1 MIMVG
6 KKQQSALG
14 EDLIDGMREAVAHA
28 RGEIELP
35 TRVVEVPE
43 TVDVV
48 AIRKR
53 LRLSQ
58 ERFAEYFGFTVASVR
73 EWEQKRRRPERTARV
88 LLRVIEKEPEAVLRA
103 LHAA

>member
-1 MIMVG
+1 MAG
-6 KKQQSALG
+6 KQKHSPLG
-14 EDLIDGMREAVAHA
+14 KELIAGMEAAAAYA

-43 TVDVV
+43 TVDVA

-58 ERFAEYFGFTVASVR
+58 ERFAEQFGFTVAAVR
-73 EWEQKRRRPERTARV
+73 DWEQRRRRPERTARM
-88 LLRVIEKEPEAVLRA
+88 LLQVIDKEPEAVLRA
-103 LHAA
+103 LQPA

>member
-14 EDLIDGMREAVAHA
+14 KDLIDGMKEAVAHA

-43 TVDVV
+43 TVDVA

-88 LLRVIEKEPEAVLRA
+88 LLRVIDRDPEAVLRA
-103 LHAA
+103 LHDM

>member
-1 MIMVG
+1 MAG
-6 KKQQSALG
+6 KKRYSPLG
-14 EDLIDGMREAVAHA
+14 DELIAGMEEAAAYA

-43 TVDVV
+43 AVDVA

-58 ERFAEYFGFTVASVR
+58 KRFAEQFGFTVAAVR
-73 EWEQKRRRPERTARV
+73 DWEQRRRRPERTARM
-88 LLRVIEKEPEAVLRA
+88 LLQVIDKEPEAVLRA
-103 LHAA
+103 LHAT